1 MKKGNLDKDL
11 ADLVA
16 KIQKSK
22 REEVRDQILRL
33 QTAVGSTDDL
43 FVDGRKKMWQEGGSA
58 RGKVDSRPAKPQ
70 PMEYKVSWRGG
81 DSIECSAIDAA
92 KIAKRSTIGLG
103 VSVAKLGSLNIR
115 DGDELITIRRL

>member
-33 QTAVGSTDDL
+33 QVAVGSTDDL
-43 FVDGRKKMWQEGGSA
+43 FADGRAKMWQKGGSA
-58 RGKVDSRPAKPQ
+58 RTKIDARPAKPQ
-70 PMEYKVSWRGG
+70 PPEYKVSWRGG
-81 DSIECSAIDAA
+81 GSIECSVTEAA
-92 KIAKRSTIGLG
+92 KIAKKTTIGLG
-103 VSVAKLGSLNIR
+103 VSVAKLGSLNVR